1 MWTSNNHQNW
11 IRDYKKAIKVN
22 SNTEHTADNED
33 VIEACH
39 PLSEQDGVGSSIEYR
54 DEIADGR
61 MAKYAYAC
69 SCERKDGRLAYRFFK
84 RAFDIVF
91 SAVIILLLLVPSLL
105 LCIAIR
111 IESPGCPIY
120 VQNRVGRIGKHGE
133 LYTFPMLK
141 FRSMYKDADKRL
153 KEIKHLNEADGPL
166 FKMKDDP
173 RVTRIGKFIRKH
185 SLDELPQFINCFL
198 GQLSTVGPR
207 PPLPNEVLEY
217 DEKAMQ
223 RLSVKPGL
231 TGYWQVRGRSDLT
244 FDEMVDLD
252 LLYIKERSFK
262 TDIWLIAKTISVVLT
277 GGGAY

>member
-1 MWTSNNHQNW
+1 
-11 IRDYKKAIKVN
+11 
-22 SNTEHTADNED
+22 
-33 VIEACH
+33 
-39 PLSEQDGVGSSIEYR
+39 
-54 DEIADGR
+54 

-198 GQLSTVGPR
+198 GQLPLRILKTRPEFSEKSMGAFALPAKSSTNRGKAFSQVASCFASGLRTCRISEFNCNRISGMETQFFAKPVFGI
-207 PPLPNEVLEY
+207 PPVHTGALFQKSNS
-217 DEKAMQ
+217 
-223 RLSVKPGL
+223 RLAEAA
-231 TGYWQVRGRSDLT
+231 W
-244 FDEMVDLD
+244 
-252 LLYIKERSFK
+252 
-262 TDIWLIAKTISVVLT
+262 
-277 GGGAY
+277 